1 MQQIP
6 TAAERFATLEH
17 KEPIDEYNLEHFRTK
32 HYVLDVQGTLKAR
45 GIKPGELA
53 PDWDLSDAMG
63 GSLRLSALRGTPV
76 LLHFGSIT

>member
-1 MQQIP
+1 MDTLDLGQ
-6 TAAERFATLEH
+6 RFAALEE
-17 KEPIDEYNLEHFRTK
+17 KLGVEDYNYEHFRTK

-45 GIKPGELA
+45 GIEPGEFA

>member
-1 MQQIP
+1 MDTLDLGQ
-6 TAAERFATLEH
+6 RFAALEE
-17 KEPIDEYNLEHFRTK
+17 KLGVEDYNYEHFRTK